1 MTANNM
7 DAIIS
12 RYVKSLNEM
21 SAQGKMY
28 DKVFSVSNGR
38 KYAKIISSSG
48 DISNQNFAFCFIDR
62 KTGEVYKPASWK
74 SPATK
79 HVRYTITNEE
89 EAKNLAER
97 SDSCGSFLYL

>member
-1 MTANNM
+1 MATNNM
-7 DAIIS
+7 DSAITY
-12 RYVKSLNEM
+12 YVKELNTM
-21 SAQGKMY
+21 SRLGLMR

-48 DISNQNFAFCFIDR
+48 ENQNFAFCFIDR

>member
-12 RYVKSLNEM
+12 RYVKCLNEM

-28 DKVFSVSNGR
+28 DKAFSVSNGR
-38 KYAKIISSSG
+38 KYAKVISSSG

-74 SPATK
+74 APETK

-89 EAKNLAER
+89 EAENLAKN
-97 SDSCGSFLYL
+97 SDPSGSFLYL

>member
-38 KYAKIISSSG
+38 KYAKVISSSG
-48 DISNQNFAFCFIDR
+48 ENQNFAFCFIDR

-89 EAKNLAER
+89 EAKNLAEN
-97 SDSCGSFLYL
+97 SDPSGSFLYI

>member
-12 RYVKSLNEM
+12 RYVKCLNEM

-28 DKVFSVSNGR
+28 DKAFSVSNVR
-38 KYAKIISSSG
+38 KYAKVISSSG

-74 SPATK
+74 APAK

-89 EAKNLAER
+89 EAKNLAEN
-97 SDSCGSFLYL
+97 SDPCGRFLYM